1 MEQKN
6 TEQTKELE
14 TIIKSIEAKYAP
26 DKRLELFN
34 IKGEVSEDEIVLKGE
49 TTSEAAYIE
58 LLSEVSKMRI
68 NLKDSIRVLP
78 NKDLGEKQWG
88 VANHSVSD
96 LRFHPTHTSE
106 LVTQVLLGMPVKLLN
121 RKNDWLQ
128 AQTPEGY
135 IGWIT
140 KGSLH
145 LLTKK
150 ELNDYLKKPKIIVTN
165 HYALSFSEP
174 TSNAEPVSD
183 IVIGNMLVIKNTL
196 SDYYSVNYPDGR
208 QAYILKQD
216 ACMVYEWLSKIE
228 ITQNSIVSTAK
239 QFMGI
244 PYVWGGTSSKGIDCS
259 GFIKLVFFLHGIITM
274 RDASQQV
281 KHGTEIDSIGNFD
294 ALQKGDLVFFGEKI
308 TEKRLDEKVV
318 HVGIYIGNKRFIH
331 ASENVHISSFDPND
345 SLYDEFNT
353 NRYLRT
359 MRYIG
364 YEGSSGIET
373 ITTNPFFLS
382 LK

>member
-34 IKGEVSEDEIVLKGE
+34 IKGEVSKDGIVLKGE

-58 LLSEVSKMRI
+58 LLSQANKVTI

-88 VANHSVSD
+88 VVTHSVSD

-106 LVTQVLLGMPVKLLN
+106 LVTQVLLGMSVKLLN
-121 RKNDWLQ
+121 QKNDWLQ

-145 LLTKK
+145 LLTKN

-208 QAYILKQD
+208 EAYILKQD

>member
-34 IKGEVSEDEIVLKGE
+34 IKGEVSKDGIVLKGE

-58 LLSEVSKMRI
+58 LLSQANKVTI

-88 VANHSVSD
+88 VVTHSVSD

-106 LVTQVLLGMPVKLLN
+106 LVTQVLLGMSIKLLN
-121 RKNDWLQ
+121 QKNDWLQ

-165 HYALSFSEP
+165 HYALSYSEP

-208 QAYILKQD
+208 EAYIKSSDALKEG
-216 ACMVYEWLSKIE
+216 EWLE
-228 ITQNSIVSTAK
+228 NITLIGESIVNNAL
-239 QFMGI
+239 QFKGI
-244 PYVWGGTSSKGIDCS
+244 PYLWGGTSSKGLDCS
-259 GFIKLVFFLHGIITM
+259 GFTKTVYSMHGIELS

-281 KHGTEIDSIGNFD
+281 NQGVLIDSERDFSK
-294 ALQKGDLVFFGEKI
+294 LVKGDLLFFG
-308 TEKRLDEKVV
+308 TGDRVV
-318 HVGIYIGNKRFIH
+318 HVGIYIGDNHFIH
-331 ASENVHISSFDPND
+331 ASDFVRINSLNLEDK
-345 SLYDEFNT
+345 LYDEFNT
-353 NRYLRT
+353 KRYLRSK
-359 MRYIG
+359 RYIENG
-364 YEGSSGIET
+364 MPV
-373 ITTNPFFLS
+373 N
-382 LK
+382 